1 MYFFSGPLFFP
12 RQTVL
17 STAEHPRRRIVRRGE
32 CRSRDTVETL
42 RTPRLQMVTFE
53 REIPPS
59 KGFFPVSLSL
69 SLLVK
74 VYQSCSQGDDLILIS
89 TERAEKAVLGF

>member
-1 MYFFSGPLFFP
+1 
-12 RQTVL
+12 
-17 STAEHPRRRIVRRGE
+17 
-32 CRSRDTVETL
+32 
-42 RTPRLQMVTFE
+42 MVTFE